1 MKEPLRVTAVKGHEI
16 STYRLASGRCMVV
29 WYDSEGRR
37 QRRSR
42 ETLKDAEELVREVS
56 QALLEKVNGAM
67 TLDDRQAY
75 NLARELVEPF
85 GYTVLQAVREWE
97 RTKAPYQGK
106 KTADVIAE
114 LIAAK
119 RREQLSVH
127 YVDRLEDDLKSLAA
141 VVPDEIEKVHAP
153 HIKEFLNAC
162 KVGPRRW
169 NNLRDQVVTLFR
181 FARSQRYLPKDR
193 TTEAEDVTKM
203 KVARKTVDMFTPEE
217 LRIIIENTRPV
228 WLPWVLISAFAGIRT
243 FEVMRMD
250 WASVRWDQ
258 KLIDLP
264 PEVTKVNE
272 RRIIPMCDALIEA
285 LTPWRNATGPVCQ
298 DKVPQREI
306 EQIMAKV
313 KKTHPGFRWKHNAL
327 RHAYGSYRTAL
338 TQNIPQVALEM
349 GNSIQMVKRH
359 YLEARTFEEGLRWFG
374 ITWPL
379 PGKDRA
385 NSPFLRW
392 VAAAT

>member
-1 MKEPLRVTAVKGHEI
+1 
-16 STYRLASGRCMVV
+16 MVV

-42 ETLKDAEELVREVS
+42 ETLKEAEELVREVS

-75 NLARELVEPF
+75 NLAREIVEPF

-169 NNLRDQVVTLFR
+169 NNLRDQVVILFR

-243 FEVMRMD
+243 FEVMPMD
-250 WASVRWDQ
+250 WLSVRWDQ

-313 KKTHPGFRWKHNAL
+313 KKTHPWFRWKHNAL